1 MRIVETK
8 DLTKIFT
15 TRQKKGNIIAL
26 DSVSL
31 GVDQG
36 EVFGLLGPN
45 GAGKTTLVKT
55 LMGLTSITSGDALVN
70 GLPPGNPGSR
80 QQVGFLP
87 ENPRFPSHLTGRALL
102 VFSGRLSG
110 VSDDDINSRLKPL
123 LVLVG
128 MERWADTKVSK
139 YSKGMTQRIGV
150 AQALIGDPDIVFLDE
165 PTDGI
170 DPIGKLEI
178 RGVLEK
184 IRDQG
189 KTVFL
194 NSHLLS
200 EVEAIADRVAI
211 LSRGKLVR
219 VGTVDELTVHE
230 NQYEIE
236 ADIGNER
243 IVIPEEIGQRV
254 SITAKSMTV
263 SLVKSENINKVIDE
277 LRLRRINIWS
287 VKPVKQSLEQS
298 FFEAVT
304 EGPEQTA

>member
-150 AQALIGDPDIVFLDE
+150 AQRLEFHPANLSHKNDVKQVITLTNRTETDLSMIMIEYGPELKLDIPESIQAKQTALVQ
-165 PTDGI
+165 
-170 DPIGKLEI
+170 
-178 RGVLEK
+178 V
-184 IRDQG
+184 
-189 KTVFL
+189 
-194 NSHLLS
+194 
-200 EVEAIADRVAI
+200 AIADYF
-211 LSRGKLVR
+211 LEDDFESSFTLEF
-219 VGTVDELTVHE
+219 T
-230 NQYEIE
+230 
-236 ADIGNER
+236 GNSNESF
-243 IVIPEEIGQRV
+243 RV
-254 SITAKSMTV
+254 SI
-263 SLVKSENINKVIDE
+263 
-277 LRLRRINIWS
+277 
-287 VKPVKQSLEQS
+287 PVVAGDFSFRPNFTTTKQ
-298 FFEAVT
+298 
-304 EGPEQTA
+304 